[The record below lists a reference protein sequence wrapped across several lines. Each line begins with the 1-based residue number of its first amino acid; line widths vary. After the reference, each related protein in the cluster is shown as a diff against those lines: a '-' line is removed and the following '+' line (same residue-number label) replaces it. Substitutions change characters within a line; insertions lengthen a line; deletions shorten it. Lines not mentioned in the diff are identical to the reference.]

1 MCDVARS
8 IVRCACGS
16 RHSATHCN
24 VLQHTATHCSYC
36 NTLQHTATHCNTL
49 QHTATHCNTWSGV
62 NGHLR
67 AAARLLGAGR
77 RRALHGALP
86 LRIHSVPTC
95 AVRAQ
100 VECIYIKETRNTCQN
115 FLYTDQKMPVYIRK
129 WIHSVP
135 IRAIRAQVVYE

>member
-1 MCDVARS
+1 VARS

-24 VLQHTATHCSYC
+24 ALQRTATYC
-36 NTLQHTATHCNTL
+36 NTLQHIVATATHCNTL

-95 AVRAQ
+95 AVRTQ